1 MRLLK
6 TVLVISILIFSP
18 LGGVRGG
25 FCPLSAQSYDSLWK
39 EYNKAKEKDQ
49 PQTAVAVLQ
58 KVREK
63 AEREKQYVHLLASSF
78 AEMSIIEKTASF
90 ETLIQKKA
98 QLRSRDS
105 LLYANDVTAAWIYR
119 VALATVEGVDRWTII
134 AKILADKEAREIFTR
149 KNAALKYVPFVKKG
163 NDSGFFNND
172 LLSVAAST
180 LEDYALLPGVY
191 LQQGDRK
198 AACIAAALHFRTRLD
213 RCVGK
218 DDVENLL
225 AQVNLA
231 IEEFGDL
238 QECGKL
244 AMVKSDILANRWMG
258 KKDDNNVVA
267 ERYAFINE
275 ALKKWSGWKEID
287 ELKNTL
293 SAITCPSYALFS
305 SDIATYKEG
314 NQYLRASRV
323 RNISEMNITLT
334 PIEGCSEKL
343 LDSYTNPS
351 QIARYLKKNKA
362 ISITHRFGNH
372 APYEQFSDSINLG
385 HIPVGT
391 YFVEIKADG
400 KSYGDGK
407 EILSVS
413 NLKVVMIQQS
423 KDKMRY
429 VVVDAVYGRPV
440 PHAKLHLANEISNQ
454 ERVFTTDENGEYI
467 YKFTEKPTSV
477 RASTDT
483 DNGQQPSIVWTSY
496 NNRAVSKTKT
506 EKLKLFTDR
515 SIYRPGQTV
524 HVSLLDYYVKN
535 GDMTEAQEGVDR
547 EISLLN
553 TDRKTVEKKKVTTD
567 EYGVAAVDFI
577 LPEGG
582 KNGSWLVQCNGA
594 NVNIRVEEYVRP
606 TFDVNIERPEMSYVN
621 GDTIEVKGH
630 AKAYSGAPVSGARVI
645 YSVKRNPLW
654 WFSTRIESVGD
665 LFKTV
670 CNDTITIDNDG
681 SFTMRVPMQLPKS
694 LAYSKLPFF
703 CSMLIEATV
712 TDIAGESH
720 AASLSLPLG
729 NIPTYLSCDLKEKI
743 LFDAPV
749 SFKVMR
755 RNNAGVEIDGKVDVI
770 IDGKSMGIYDAN
782 KDIAL
787 SEKLSSGKH
796 KVEMIC
802 ESDTIRQ
809 DVVIFRK
816 TDERPVID
824 TRMWWYESGK
834 VFVTNGGD
842 DVYVQFGT
850 SDHDV
855 TAYYTLF
862 SDKKVLES
870 GTLKLDSSLVTRTFE
885 YKKEYGDCICY
896 SVCWV
901 RDGEMYSNVATITR
915 PLPSKKL
922 NLNWQTFRNK
932 LTPGQQEE
940 WKLTVTDGQGA
951 PVKANVM
958 AVLYDKSLDA
968 IKRHD
973 WSFSLSRSIGWVNSA
988 WNITPSEALEWDGS
1002 KEYTT
1007 LKVPYL
1013 QLSKLNDDYL
1023 RSFRR
1028 LMRVDMTGSVMMSK
1042 SMMRDEAA
1050 SARANKLYSAA
1061 MESAD
1066 VVIGYAP
1073 TNGAANDVEA
1083 PKAPAAEEE
1092 MPIVPARENL
1102 SETAFFMP
1110 QVRTDRNGVA
1120 SLSFTLPESVTTWR
1134 FLAFAHD
1141 MDMRNGMMR
1150 DEVIAQKKL
1159 MVQPRMPRFLRE
1171 GDKATIAASVANL
1184 SEKDLNVKVMM
1195 RFTDEETGKEISSQ
1209 TKKVT
1214 LKAGSTEALCFAIDC
1229 EKLGGKMLICT
1240 TTAACGDFSDGEQHR
1255 LPVLTDKETLVNT
1268 FTFATRDGLSTDSII
1283 KALTPKGALNVKS
1296 RVEKEDH
1303 PELLMLKALPTVKNT
1318 CDNAIALVSA
1328 YYANTITAMYR
1339 HESTDSLKMLMTRL
1353 LILQHSDGSWSWWKG
1368 MQGSDYVTMYV
1379 LKTLLRLNA
1388 MVGERR
1394 ETEQLIRSSFAYLD
1408 KRVAKSIA
1416 DMKKYTKK
1424 NETPYLSSLHEDY
1437 LYCLTLL
1444 PSSPKIRLTE
1454 TAKENRDYLIK
1465 YLVKNTVK
1473 DDMATKAMSAI
1484 ILDDN
1489 KKHEDAA
1496 DFMESIRQHTVYR
1509 EDMGRYFDSYRA
1521 RSSWCDYRI
1530 PTQVAA
1536 IEAFKKVLPDDEKT
1550 TWDMQRW
1557 LLQSKR
1563 TQQWSNPVNTVNA
1576 VYAFSEGNTMQ
1587 FSDKVSSQGWTNVFV
1602 SFDQKISDIAD
1613 SSTGLTVKREISKK
1627 DMKVGDRIKVK
1638 ITITADRDF
1647 DFITV
1652 TDKRAA
1658 CLEPVSQLSGFGWG
1672 YYKELHDTETKYYFD
1687 KFAKG
1692 THVIETEYYVTRT
1705 GTYSTGITTVE
1716 STYAPEFCGREKGF
1730 VINVK

>member
-1 MRLLK
+1 MKYILSTILQLF
-6 TVLVISILIFSP
+6 VLTI
-18 LGGVRGG
+18 
-25 FCPLSAQSYDSLWK
+25 SAQSYDSLWK
-39 EYNKAKEKDQ
+39 EFKKANEKDQ
-49 PQTAVAVLQ
+49 PRSAIAVLQ

-63 AEREKQYVHLLASSF
+63 AEKERQYGHLLAASF
-78 AEMSIIEKTASF
+78 AELSLQEEISYDSLEAS
-90 ETLIQKKA
+90 KA
-98 QLRSRDS
+98 RLRSRDS

-198 AACIAAALHFRTRLD
+198 AACIATALDLQKKLD
-213 RCVGK
+213 RYISK
-218 DDVENLL
+218 DDLEKLL
-225 AQVNLA
+225 AKTDSA
-231 IEEFGDL
+231 IEQFGDL

-244 AMVKSDILANRWMG
+244 AMVKSDILANRW
-258 KKDDNNVVA
+258 NVPKENYDPVA
-267 ERYAFINE
+267 VRYAFINE
-275 ALKKWSGWKEID
+275 ALKRWSGWKEIGQ
-287 ELKNTL
+287 LKNTL
-293 SAITCPSYALFS
+293 NAMTCPSYALFA
-305 SDIATYKEG
+305 SDIETYKDG

-323 RNISEMNITLT
+323 RNICEMNITLT

-343 LDSYTNPS
+343 LDSYTKPS
-351 QIARYLKKNKA
+351 QIAKYLKKNKA
-362 ISITHRFGNH
+362 ISITHQFGSH

-400 KSYGDGK
+400 KSIGREG

-413 NLKVVMIQQS
+413 NLKVIMIQQS

-429 VVVDAVYGRPV
+429 AVVDAVYGRPV
-440 PHAKLHLANEISNQ
+440 PHAKLHLMDYNSEK

-467 YKFTEKPTSV
+467 YTFTEKPTSV

-483 DNGQQPSIVWTSY
+483 DCMFRMDRVWTSY
-496 NNRAVSKTKT
+496 NNRTVSKAKT

-535 GDMTEAQEGVDR
+535 GDDTRAQEGVDK

-582 KNGSWLVQCNGA
+582 KNGSWLVQCDGA

-606 TFDVNIERPEMSYVN
+606 TFDVSIERPEVSYVN

-645 YSVKRNPLW
+645 YSVKRDPLW
-654 WFSTRIESVGD
+654 WFNTRIESVGD

-670 CNDTITIDNDG
+670 CNDTIAVDNDG

-694 LAYSKLPFF
+694 LAYSRRPFF

-729 NIPTYLSCDLKEKI
+729 NKPTYLSCDLQEKI

-749 SFKVMR
+749 NFKVMR

-816 TDERPVID
+816 TDERPVVD

-834 VFVTNGGD
+834 VFATNGGD

-862 SDKKVLES
+862 SDKEVLES
-870 GTLKLDSSLVTRTFE
+870 GTVKLDSSLVTRTFE

-901 RDGEMYSNVATITR
+901 RNGEMHSNVATITR
-915 PLPSKKL
+915 PLPAKKL
-922 NLNWQTFRNK
+922 NLNWQTFRDK

-940 WKLTVTDGQGA
+940 WKLTVTDELGA

-968 IKRHD
+968 IKHHD
-973 WSFSLSRSIGWVNSA
+973 WSFSLSRSIGWVNSV
-988 WNITPSEALEWDGS
+988 WNTTHSETIEWDGS

-1007 LKVPYL
+1007 LKVPSL

-1023 RSFRR
+1023 RSYRPP
-1028 LMRVDMTGSVMMSK
+1028 MRFNMVGEVMMSK
-1042 SMMRDEAA
+1042 SMMREE
-1050 SARANKLYSAA
+1050 SAPLMAKANYSAA
-1061 MESAD
+1061 AENAD
-1066 VVIGYAP
+1066 LVIGYAP
-1073 TNGAANDVEA
+1073 TNGVANDAEA
-1083 PKAPAAEEE
+1083 PKAPVAEEE

-1110 QVRTDRNGVA
+1110 QIRTDRNGVA

-1141 MDMRNGMMR
+1141 MDMRNGMMK

-1195 RFTDEETGKEISSQ
+1195 RFTDEETGKVISSQ

-1214 LKAGSTEALCFAIDC
+1214 VKAGSTEAPCFAIDC

-1255 LPVLTDKETLVNT
+1255 LPVLTDMERVVNT
-1268 FTFATRDGLSTDSII
+1268 FTFSTRDGLSTDSII
-1283 KALTPKGALNVKS
+1283 KALTPKGAQNVTSK
-1296 RVEKEDH
+1296 VEKEDH
-1303 PELLMLKALPTVKNT
+1303 PELLMLKALPTIKNT
-1318 CDNAIALVSA
+1318 CDNAIALVTA

-1353 LILQHSDGSWSWWKG
+1353 LILQHNDGSWSWWKG
-1368 MQGSDYVTMYV
+1368 MNGSDYVTMYV

-1408 KRVAKSIA
+1408 KSVAKSIA
-1416 DMKKYTKK
+1416 EMKKYTKK
-1424 NETPYLSSLHEDY
+1424 KDTPYLTSLHEDY

-1444 PSSPKIRLTE
+1444 PSSPKIRLTDA
-1454 TAKENRDYLIK
+1454 AKENRDYLVK
-1465 YLVKNTVK
+1465 YLVENTVM
-1473 DDMATKAMSAI
+1473 DDMASKAMSAI

-1521 RSSWCDYRI
+1521 YSTWCDYRI

-1536 IEAFKKVLPDDEKT
+1536 IEAFKKVLPEDKQT

-1587 FSDKVSSQGWTNVFV
+1587 FSDKVSSQAWTNVFV
-1602 SFDQKISDIAD
+1602 SFDQKISDIAG

-1627 DMKVGDRIKVK
+1627 DVKVGDRIKVK

-1658 CLEPVSQLSGFGWG
+1658 CLEPVSQLSGYGWD

-1687 KFAKG
+1687 RFAKG

-1705 GTYSTGITTVE
+1705 GAYHTGITSVE
-1716 STYAPEFCGREKGF
+1716 STYAPEFCGRDKGF